1 MKLIIKD
8 GFFLS
13 FKIIVVVELR
23 TGARCLEVSLGRL
36 RIGEDTLHPLLAI
49 GTAGEAE
56 GNEAALH
63 MPIRIA
69 GEEAVLLLSVAV
81 KVVPRHRGAV
91 EVGLRHLNDTE
102 RDKEVEV
109 LHCPQYA
116 FPLVQLFHQQS
127 TKVPLRV

>member
-13 FKIIVVVELR
+13 FKIIVIVELR

-49 GTAGEAE
+49 GSAGEAE

-69 GEEAVLLLSVAV
+69 GDFMKALGFCYCLICYLS
-81 KVVPRHRGAV
+81 KFDGQFM
-91 EVGLRHLNDTE
+91 LNPSSSNKIRRLKKT
-102 RDKEVEV
+102 
-109 LHCPQYA
+109 C
-116 FPLVQLFHQQS
+116 
-127 TKVPLRV
+127 